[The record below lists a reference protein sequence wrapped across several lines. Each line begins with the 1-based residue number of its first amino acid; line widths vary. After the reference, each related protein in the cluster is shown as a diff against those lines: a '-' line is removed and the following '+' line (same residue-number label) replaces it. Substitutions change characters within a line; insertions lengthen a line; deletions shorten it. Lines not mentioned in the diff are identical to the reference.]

1 MSNDFF
7 AYSENPAHYRAAL
20 IRSIEEAGQVGHEQL
35 AELRAMNGTLD
46 AVLAEMDAIRRTTA
60 AGVALQAQALS
71 VQQAMLAREV
81 FQDRLEE
88 FVYQFEKMVGQFQ
101 QPDAECPP
109 STQYFLLDGV
119 FRQIADAAISTAV
132 IKGRDNKA
140 AFDGCVTKGR
150 TLFRQLAGR
159 PDVKEALAW
168 AEGEKQRWQ
177 IEGEKS
183 RREREAEEQRR
194 RAEEERRLEERRN
207 AKVRLRIVLSGF
219 ATLGAA
225 YKAFTAHVLIDGE
238 PAGDGNLVQGF
249 SVDAE
254 VEQGRHSV
262 EISITKPDTWLSR
275 NLNNLPDLKKHHV
288 VTLGDKPK
296 HILIVGYTT
305 KSFGKMFFKPG
316 GEWLEFEFSLT

>member
-1 MSNDFF
+1 MSNAFF
-7 AYSENPAHYRAAL
+7 AYSDNPAHYRAAL

-35 AELRAMNGTLD
+35 AELQEMNGTLD
-46 AVLAEMDAIRRTTA
+46 AVLSEMEAVRRTQA
-60 AGVALQAQALS
+60 QGVALQAQALA

-101 QPDAECPP
+101 QPDAECPR

-132 IKGRDNKA
+132 IKGRENKA
-140 AFDGCVTKGR
+140 AFDAGVAKGK
-150 TLFRQLAGR
+150 TLFRQLAAH
-159 PDVKEALAW
+159 PDVREALTW
-168 AEGEKQRWQ
+168 AEGEKQRRQ
-177 IEGEKS
+177 IEDEKS
-183 RREREAEEQRR
+183 RHEREAEEQRR
-194 RAEEERRLEERRN
+194 RVEEQRRLEEQRQ

-225 YKAFTAHVLIDGE
+225 YKAFNAHVLIDGE

-249 SVDAE
+249 SVD
-254 VEQGRHSV
+254 VNVDQGRHSIEV
-262 EISITKPDTWLSR
+262 SITKPDTWLSR
-275 NLNNLPDLKKHHV
+275 NLNNLPNLKKHHV
-288 VTLGDKPK
+288 ITLDDKPK
-296 HILIVGYTT
+296 HILTVSYNT

-316 GEWLEFEFSLT
+316 GEWLEFEFSLA